1 MRRRSGGFTLVEVI
15 IALAIVAVV
24 TVLLL
29 ERRVGIV
36 EEAIQSRDIRTIW
49 ALAGEKMAALELD
62 PDLWKGDGSSSS
74 GDFGELDAAYER
86 FVWEYVIEK
95 HEVPTNDPSNLNEK
109 PKEIY
114 RLTLKVDGQGLTS
127 PIVLEAEMPL
137 QEAATAV
144 SGAPGADGSPP
155 PPSGQP
161 PEGATT
167 TPPPVPPGVRK

>member
-1 MRRRSGGFTLVEVI
+1 MVEVV

-36 EEAIQSRDIRTIW
+36 EEAIQSRDLRTIW

-74 GDFGELDAAYER
+74 GDFSELDPAYER

-95 HEVPTNDPSNLNEK
+95 HEVPTNDPNNLNEK

-114 RLTLKVDGQGLTS
+114 RLTFKVDGAGLSS

-137 QEAATAV
+137 QEAAPAAATDPAGPGGPPGRPAEGGTTA
-144 SGAPGADGSPP
+144 
-155 PPSGQP
+155 
-161 PEGATT
+161 
-167 TPPPVPPGVRK
+167 PPPVPPGVPK